1 MLQKEITVLPPTPLS
16 DPAAS
21 FMLFAASTHIAVWK
35 KQQQQQKKQK
45 PRASALSHPR
55 RGGAQILGWWQ
66 NLSL

>member
-1 MLQKEITVLPPTPLS
+1 MLQKEITVLPPNPLS

-35 KQQQQQKKQK
+35 KQQKKQKQK